1 MTYQVVNP
9 ATGKV
14 ESEYPTASGAEVSDV
29 LARAARGYTS
39 WRRTSME
46 ERAGLLRRVWKLYLD
61 RADELA
67 AIITREMGKVT
78 KAALGELRFAAA
90 IYQYYAD
97 NGAALL
103 KDEPLASNLPG
114 TALVRKFP
122 IGALLGIMPWN
133 YPYYQVARFAAPNLM
148 TGNTIVLKHAP
159 QCPESA
165 LAMEQIFHDAGLPDD
180 AYINIFASNEQ
191 VADMIADPRIAG
203 VSVTGSERAGSA
215 VASVAGQNLK
225 KVVLELGGSDPFIV
239 LDGADLP
246 KVAKTA
252 AAARMENGG
261 QACNASKRMIVTDA
275 VYDDFMREFTA
286 AMSSYV
292 TGDPTDPAT
301 SYGPLSS
308 EQAARNLMA
317 QIDDAV
323 SKGATVHLGGHRIDR
338 PGAFV
343 ESTVLSGVTPDMRAY
358 REELFG
364 PAAVVY
370 QVADADE
377 AVELANSSV
386 YGLGGAV
393 FSSDEKLAVEVA
405 DRLDVGMVWINT
417 AELGGPELPFGGTK
431 RSGVGRELGPLGIDE
446 FVNKKLIH
454 TPPTTQ
460 LSRPVTA
467 SVAAMPRPSSH
478 LANAGT
484 GTGTFRC

>member
-1 MTYQVVNP
+1 MMYQVVNP

-14 ESEYPTASGAEVSDV
+14 ESEYPTATDAEVIDV
-29 LARAARGYTS
+29 LGRAERGYTS
-39 WRRTSME
+39 WRRTPMD
-46 ERAGLLRRVWKLYLD
+46 ERAAILRRVSQLYRD
-61 RADELA
+61 RSTELA

-78 KAALGELRFAAA
+78 KAAQGELQFVAA

-103 KDEPLASNLPG
+103 EDQPLASHLPG
-114 TALVRKFP
+114 TAWVRKTP

-148 TGNTIVLKHAP
+148 IGNAIVLKHAP

-165 LAMEQIFHDAGLPDD
+165 LAMEQLFRDAGLPED

-191 VADMIADPRIAG
+191 VAAMVADPRIAG

-215 VASVAGQNLK
+215 VAAVAGQNLK

-246 KVAKTA
+246 KVARTA

-261 QACNASKRMIVTDA
+261 QACNASKRMIVADG
-275 VYDDFMREFTA
+275 VYDDFLREFTA

-308 EQAARNLMA
+308 EQAARNLMT

-323 SKGATVHLGGHRIDR
+323 SKGATVVLGGHRIDG

-343 ESTVLSGVTPDMRAY
+343 EATVLSGVTPDMRAY

-370 QVADADE
+370 RVADADE
-377 AVELANSSV
+377 AVELANSSAF
-386 YGLGGAV
+386 GLGGAV
-393 FSSDEKLAVEVA
+393 FCSDEKLAVEVA
-405 DRLDVGMVWINT
+405 DRLDVGMAWVNS

-454 TPPTTQ
+454 TPP
-460 LSRPVTA
+460 
-467 SVAAMPRPSSH
+467 AAQ
-478 LANAGT
+478 
-484 GTGTFRC
+484 